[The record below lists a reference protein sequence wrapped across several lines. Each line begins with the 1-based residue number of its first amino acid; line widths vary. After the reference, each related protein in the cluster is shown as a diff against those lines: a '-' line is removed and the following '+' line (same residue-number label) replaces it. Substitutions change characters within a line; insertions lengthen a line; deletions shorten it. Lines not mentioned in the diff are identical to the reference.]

1 MLPLNATMPAPAK
14 STPDVQRTVL
24 PNGIRVVTE
33 TMPHVRSVAV
43 GVWIGAGSRSE
54 SANESGICHFVEH
67 MLFKGTRRRSAQAI
81 ARDVDAIGGNLDAFT
96 AKELV
101 SFDIKVLD
109 EHLAQG
115 FDVLSDLILDPLF
128 PAHELDREKKVI
140 IEELKMEADN
150 PEYLVHEMFA
160 SAFWRGHGLGRPI
173 LGTRETVR
181 RFSRDAVVERY
192 SRTYTGA
199 NTIITAAGNITHER
213 IVALAADGFARMPAG
228 APAEHGPRPGTHARI
243 YLKDK
248 KELEQAHVCLGVP
261 SYPLSHSDR
270 FAGYVLN
277 TILGGGMSSRLFQ
290 EIRERQGLAYSVFSD
305 LNPYRDT
312 GCLLVYAGA
321 SIEQAGRLIKSICG
335 EFSRLK
341 QEYVTEDELRRAINY
356 LKGSLA
362 LSLESSS
369 SRMSNLARQ
378 EMYFGRFF
386 TIEELEESVER
397 VTREDVQRV
406 AQSFFDTRQI
416 AVTVLGS
423 LNGFRL
429 SREDLAC

>member
-1 MLPLNATMPAPAK
+1 MPAPAK

-33 TMPHVRSVAV
+33 AMPHVRSVAV
-43 GVWIGAGSRSE
+43 GVWIGTGSRSE
-54 SANESGICHFVEH
+54 PANESGICHFVEH
-67 MLFKGTRRRSAQAI
+67 MLFKGTTRRSAQAI

-128 PAHELDREKKVI
+128 PAHEFDREKKVI

-150 PEYLVHEMFA
+150 PEYVVHEMFA
-160 SAFWRGHGLGRPI
+160 SNFWKGHGLGRPI

-181 RFSRDAVVERY
+181 RFSRDAVVEHY
-192 SRTYTGA
+192 NRTYTGA
-199 NTIITAAGNITHER
+199 NTIITAAGNIAHER
-213 IVALAADGFARMPAG
+213 IVALAADGFGRMPAG
-228 APAEHGPRPGTHARI
+228 APAEHGPRPGTHAHI
-243 YLKDK
+243 CLKDK
-248 KELEQAHVCLGVP
+248 KALEQAHVCLGVP
-261 SYPLSHSDR
+261 SYPLPHSDR
-270 FAGYVLN
+270 FACYVLN

-321 SIEQAGRLIKSICG
+321 SIEQAGRLIRSICD

-341 QEYVTEDELRRAINY
+341 EEYVTEDELRRAINY